1 MQTLQPLIITD
12 NAVDVQVNTANQA
25 KGENMAI
32 IVKANSVDGLAQ
44 VKLEGKNGDY
54 VIVTRKPGKPST
66 SLVAGSATEA
76 IVVFENQCDI
86 VEPMKTPTWWPGRQ
100 DICPPDKKVGIGYLQ
115 VSKEARRTK

>member
-1 MQTLQPLIITD
+1 MTQIGNFRKSTITITQILQPLIITD

-86 VEPMKTPTWWPGRQ
+86 VEPMKTPTWWPGR
-100 DICPPDKKVGIGYLQ
+100 
-115 VSKEARRTK
+115 